1 MSRSSHP
8 MPPARDTFE
17 IKITQNH
24 LTFGMPGYN
33 FNWIDAA
40 IPGGLNWNQGVFQF
54 AQHSYNPTKD
64 DGCGVGVLPC
74 TANTWH
80 WDNIS
85 ISPAIPFN
93 IIKADR
99 RYIDSASQ
107 TLNFNAP
114 APAGSNLRF
123 SGIGQIQVAFNG
135 GAFQPATKAQSSFLG
150 GNYHADHMSS
160 YWMPVPTG
168 TKSIQLK
175 FAKDD
180 WYQGPFIAKDFALW
194 SANGQS
200 APTRT
205 ATTTSTATA
214 SATSTAVAARRP
226 RFQGTVDL
234 EGRSDDSGTIVSATP
249 AT

>member
-1 MSRSSHP
+1 M
-8 MPPARDTFE
+8 
-17 IKITQNH
+17 
-24 LTFGMPGYN
+24 
-33 FNWIDAA
+33 AA
-40 IPGGLNWNQGVFQF
+40 
-54 AQHSYNPTKD
+54 AS
-64 DGCGVGVLPC
+64 GVLPC

-194 SANGQS
+194 SANGQIVP
-200 APTRT
+200 PTST

-226 RFQGTVDL
+226 RSGGRLTSRAAATTA
-234 EGRSDDSGTIVSATP
+234 GRSSRPRP